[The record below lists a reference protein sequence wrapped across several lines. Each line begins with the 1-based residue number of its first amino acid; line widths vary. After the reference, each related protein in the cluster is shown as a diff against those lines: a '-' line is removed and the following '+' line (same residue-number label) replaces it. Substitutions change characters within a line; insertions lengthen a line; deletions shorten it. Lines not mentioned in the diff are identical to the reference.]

1 MDWQAIGA
9 AVGCYL
15 IGSVPFSYLIA
26 RVKRIDIREH
36 GSGNVGAT
44 NVTRVV
50 GVGYGVL
57 ALVGD
62 VGKGVAAAWLTSV
75 LGVPLWLS
83 GLAVVGHNWSIWLKF
98 TGGKGVATTIGLLLS
113 FSWQTLV
120 VTLAIWAVTVLVT
133 RYVAVGSMV
142 ALLLVPVVLYFFQAP
157 SVNWEIS
164 GLFGVLGL
172 MAVWQHRR
180 NIQRILQG
188 QESKVFQK
196 RAKPLS

>member
-1 MDWQAIGA
+1 MDWQTIGA

-15 IGSVPFSYLIA
+15 VGALPFSYLVA
-26 RVKRIDIREH
+26 RLKRIDIRQH

-50 GVGYGVL
+50 GAGYGAL
-57 ALVGD
+57 ALLGD
-62 VGKGVAAAWLTSV
+62 VGKGVFAAWLTGA

-83 GLAVVGHNWSIWLKF
+83 GLAVVGHNWSIFLKF
-98 TGGKGVATTIGLLLS
+98 TGGKGVATTLGVLLF
-113 FSWQTLV
+113 FSWPTLL
-120 VTLAIWAVTVLVT
+120 VTLLIWLVAVALT

-142 ALLLVPVVLYFFQAP
+142 ALLSVPFVLYLFQTP
-157 SVNWEIS
+157 SVNWEVF

-172 MAVWQHRR
+172 MTVWQHRS

-188 QESKVFQK
+188 KESRVFTK
-196 RAKPLS
+196 AR

>member
-172 MAVWQHRR
+172 MTVWQHRR